1 MVFTVSSLVLAFA
14 CGSGITYLVG
24 RDSADEVSQPP
35 PATTSS
41 TAAPQVRPSRSGEL
55 VIPELIGK
63 NAAVAI
69 DELKRMGF
77 QRIELGSLDPEVES
91 VAFPANWTVAK
102 QSAGAGTPLQPDA
115 LIVLTCTR
123 TA

>member
-14 CGSGITYLVG
+14 CGSFVTYFVNG
-24 RDSADEVSQPP
+24 RNSTDEVTQP
-35 PATTSS
+35 PATASA

-55 VIPELIGK
+55 VIPELTGK

-77 QRIELGSLDPEVES
+77 QRIELGSLDPEVET
-91 VAFPANWTVAK
+91 VMFPANWTVSK
-102 QSAGAGTPLQPDA
+102 QSAGPGTPLPPDA